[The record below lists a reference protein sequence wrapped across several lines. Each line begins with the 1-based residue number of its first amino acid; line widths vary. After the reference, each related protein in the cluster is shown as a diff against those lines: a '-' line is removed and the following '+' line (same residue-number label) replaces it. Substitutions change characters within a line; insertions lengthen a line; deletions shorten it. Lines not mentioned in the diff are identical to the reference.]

1 MGQEDRS
8 KALIEAGL
16 VLSSELS
23 LDAVLQRIVEV
34 AAAISGA
41 RYGALGVVDH
51 TGVIREFITTG
62 VTSEQR
68 AAIGHIPV
76 GKGLLGLLIREQ
88 RPIRIPEIG
97 EDPRSVGFPP
107 NHPPMKSFMGAPV
120 TARGKVF
127 GNIYLT
133 EKVGEREFSEEDEQA
148 LIVLAAQ
155 AGIAIENARL
165 YAEAGRRERWLDGV
179 REVSALIMSGAEAN
193 EALELIARRAME
205 LVDADLATVA
215 IPGSDAGELT
225 IAAAAGARAT
235 DILGATFPRRDSLS
249 GDAVAADRAM
259 LVEDASAADA
269 AHQPIVRIG
278 DVGPAM
284 FVPLAG
290 GLGTLAVA
298 NHRGGRSFDDDEV
311 QLIQTF
317 ATQAVVALEYE
328 RAQRQAQRL
337 LVMED
342 RERIGKELH
351 DGVIQSLFAVG
362 MGLQGAAA
370 MSTDPETAKRLDDA
384 VAEID
389 GAIRD
394 LRNYIFGLRPGILA
408 DRQLDQAL
416 RQLAK
421 DFEEKTEV
429 VTVVEVDADVA
440 AALAARAADVIQ
452 MAREALSNVG
462 RHAHAS
468 TCRVSLRRDGASAV
482 LEVDDDGRGFDDA
495 DAGAGGQGLD
505 NLRTRAEALGGA
517 ASVATSAASG
527 TTVTIEL
534 PL

>member
-1 MGQEDRS
+1 MGQEDHS
-8 KALIEAGL
+8 QALIEAGL

-23 LDAVLQRIVEV
+23 LDAVLQRIIET
-34 AAAISGA
+34 AAEISGA
-41 RYGALGVVDH
+41 RYGALGVVDDAA
-51 TGVIREFITTG
+51 VIREFITTG
-62 VTSEQR
+62 VTPEQR
-68 AAIGHIPV
+68 GAIGHIPV

-97 EDPRSVGFPP
+97 EDPRSVGFPT

-133 EKVGEREFSEEDEQA
+133 EKLDAPEFTEEDEQA
-148 LIVLAAQ
+148 LIVLASQ
-155 AGIAIENARL
+155 AGVAVENARL
-165 YAEAGRRERWLDGV
+165 YAEARRRERWLDGV
-179 REVSALIMSGAEAN
+179 REVSRMIMSGAEGN

-215 IPGSDAGELT
+215 IPGSDANELT
-225 IAAAAGARAT
+225 ITAAAGLHASELLGVTFAR
-235 DILGATFPRRDSLS
+235 DRSLS
-249 GDAVAADRAM
+249 GDAVASGRAIF
-259 LVEDASAADA
+259 LDDASAADA
-269 AHQPIVRIG
+269 AQQPIVRLG

-290 GLGTLAVA
+290 GLGTLTVG
-298 NHRGGRSFDDDEV
+298 NRHGGRGFGDDEV

-317 ATQAVVALEYE
+317 AAQAVVALDYE

-337 LVMED
+337 LVLED

-370 MSTDPETAKRLDDA
+370 MSTDAETTKRLDDA
-384 VAEID
+384 VSEID

-421 DFEEKTEV
+421 EFEGKTEI
-429 VTVVEVDADVA
+429 VTVVDVDADVA
-440 AALAARAADVIQ
+440 AALAARAGDVVQ

-462 RHAHAS
+462 RHAHAN
-468 TCRVSLRRDGASAV
+468 TCRLSLRRKDESAV
-482 LEVDDDGRGFDDA
+482 LEIDDDGRGFDQSETRT
-495 DAGAGGQGLD
+495 GGQGLA
-505 NLRTRAEALGGA
+505 NLRTRAEDLGGVA
-517 ASVATSAASG
+517 RVASSAADG
-527 TTVTIEL
+527 TTISIEL